1 MNDEGMTRRH
11 PLTRLLAVATGLRGD
26 AVAVKSPLGVSDAL
40 AVRTVAILRQELP
53 SVVPST
59 QWITPTLT
67 PTLAFAHARSVVSTG
82 NPRQN
87 MQGPPAVLTPT
98 ASTSPAS
105 P

>member
-1 MNDEGMTRRH
+1 MRWRF
-11 PLTRLLAVATGLRGD
+11 A
-26 AVAVKSPLGVSDAL
+26 
-40 AVRTVAILRQELP
+40 VAILRQELP
-53 SVVPST
+53 SVVPTT

-98 ASTSPAS
+98 ACAPSPAS